1 MQSKISFC
9 FIFAKILQSIKSVL
23 SHVCCTH
30 KVCLKSK
37 FENFLCFFMDIWLFF
52 KNILSKTL
60 LTDLSVATVNPLR
73 ISHALNII
81 SKLLL
86 LNTCGF
92 DRTQCTAPLSLLF
105 RYLINWLYVVEL
117 CPNPV
122 FFTEQLRTSKG
133 LFLNHVMNL
142 YPLRVLPIALIQGHF
157 HRFLKLRLKP

>member
-1 MQSKISFC
+1 M
-9 FIFAKILQSIKSVL
+9 
-23 SHVCCTH
+23 
-30 KVCLKSK
+30 
-37 FENFLCFFMDIWLFF
+37 
-52 KNILSKTL
+52 
-60 LTDLSVATVNPLR
+60 SVATVNPLR
-73 ISHALNII
+73 ISHALSII

-105 RYLINWLYVVEL
+105 IYLINSLYVVEL

-157 HRFLKLRLKP
+157 HRFFKIKTYAITQYWNFRLIGMQYFWCLVIISENIAWYSNFIIHVIVLMHVK